1 MKSATPY
8 SDYDTFAWVYNKH
21 WGPHFTPKALDVI
34 EKLVLPGIPS
44 NARILDLCCGT
55 GQLAKLL
62 SERGYAVTGLD
73 GSGEMLKYARENAPS
88 IQFILDDARTFKLPK
103 KYDAVVSMFD
113 SLNHV
118 MTIEELTTVFRNV
131 HKCLKPSGTFLF
143 DMNLEHGYITN
154 WKGHYGIVEDDHVCI
169 FPNRYDSGERIG
181 AIDFTIF
188 RLEEGSWRR
197 SGLTLTQRC
206 YPVPEILSALKSAG
220 FTEVHSYAHD
230 KRKGLRPLTEK
241 ANRGFFVCQKTMV

>member
-1 MKSATPY
+1 MAIY
-8 SDYDTFAWVYNKH
+8 SNYDAFAWVYNKH
-21 WGPHFTPKALDVI
+21 WGPHFTPKALDVL
-34 EKLVLPGIPS
+34 EKLVLPRVSI

-55 GQLAKLL
+55 GQLAHALA
-62 SERGYAVTGLD
+62 ERGYEVTGLD
-73 GSGEMLKYARENAPS
+73 GSGEMLKFARENAPAVN
-88 IQFILDDARTFKLPK
+88 FILDDARTFKLPK

-131 HKCLKPSGTFLF
+131 HKCLKLGRMFLF

-154 WKGHYGIVEDDHVCI
+154 WKGHYGIVEDDHVCM
-169 FPNRYDSGERIG
+169 FPNRYASKERIG

-188 RLEEGSWRR
+188 RLEEDGWRR
-197 SGLTLTQRC
+197 TDLTLTQRC
-206 YPVPEILSALKSAG
+206 YSQPEILSALKSAG
-220 FTEVHSYAHD
+220 FIEVQSYAHD

-241 ANRGFFVCQKTMV
+241 SNRGFFVGEKPL